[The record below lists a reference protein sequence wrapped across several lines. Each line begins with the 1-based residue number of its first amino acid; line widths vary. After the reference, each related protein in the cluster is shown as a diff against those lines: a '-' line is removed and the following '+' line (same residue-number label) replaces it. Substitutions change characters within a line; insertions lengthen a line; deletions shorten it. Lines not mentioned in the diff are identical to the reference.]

1 MRERSEFF
9 AVGSVL
15 GSSGKVKVVMEL
27 STGAAGVGWGLGV
40 VEGMMEPSSLS
51 SSRLA
56 SVVILFFTSSVVELS
71 WTTVGGN
78 FVWLSTVFELREGG
92 FRVVAVSELLG
103 LRRFWVVA

>member
-27 STGAAGVGWGLGV
+27 RTGAVGVGLGLGV
-40 VEGMMEPSSLS
+40 VEGMMEPSSFS

-71 WTTVGGN
+71 WTAVGGN

-92 FRVVAVSELLG
+92 FWVVAVSELLG
-103 LRRFWVVA
+103 LRFWMVA